1 MESQT
6 YISKYLFIY
15 KRVYILH
22 IYVCTFVHVYI
33 YYIHKKYINVYIRIY
48 THRVFHITSIR
59 KHKIHRAVVV
69 GPTCSATARLA
80 KTAPSCQRTD
90 GGERWAAKPAV
101 IKCRFSSSKTFPLGS
116 E

>member
-1 MESQT
+1 MELQT
-6 YISKYLFIY
+6 YISKYIYIYIY

-22 IYVCTFVHVYI
+22 RYVCTFVHIYI
-33 YYIHKKYINVYIRIY
+33 YKKIHIYICI
-48 THRVFHITSIR
+48 HRVFHITSIR

-80 KTAPSCQRTD
+80 KTAPSCQQTD
-90 GGERWAAKPAV
+90 GGERWAPKPAV
-101 IKCRFSSSKTFPLGS
+101 IKCRFSSSKTFPVGS